1 MLSYES
7 LDTFCK
13 VVIGKMSNSGVAL
26 VTPFLGQR
34 WEHACLLLQGCY
46 LSLADGPQSQV
57 VFALLSLASFSL
69 YSHLGTSPSFPE
81 APAKARGV
89 H

>member
-13 VVIGKMSNSGVAL
+13 VVKEKLSNSGIAL
-26 VTPFLGQR
+26 VTPFLGQC
-34 WEHACLLLQGCY
+34 WEHTCLLLQGSC

-57 VFALLSLASFSL
+57 VFALLSLANFSL
-69 YSHLGTSPSFPE
+69 YSHLETSPRFPE
-81 APAKARGV
+81 VPAKSQHV